1 MPIFRLKWLFFLF
14 TSITSDS
21 SCGFSPCFRL
31 CLWFSCST
39 SLNEVTLLH
48 SMSHSRLL
56 IVTQWGPIPTNP
68 PLQEKREL
76 DSYPGWNYE
85 IGNVRNIS
93 AVSYHVWTGQTSNS
107 HSTSMSIIWPR
118 QQLCEGGRQHYYTSL
133 ADDHTGAEKGFSDLW
148 SLGTAPPICLWCVD
162 IRTYVKPQISN
173 SEIYL
178 FVSIIIS
185 SLNVSSSLVMKIID
199 NISLRK
205 KMPTKFIWAFSL
217 QSVLIIILSLLYH
230 GIYSQYSFIE
240 I

>member
-1 MPIFRLKWLFFLF
+1 MAIFRLKWLFFLF

-56 IVTQWGPIPTNP
+56 IVTQWGPIPTHP

-85 IGNVRNIS
+85 IGNVQNIS
-93 AVSYHVWTGQTSNS
+93 AVSYHVWTGQPSNS
-107 HSTSMSIIWPR
+107 HSTSMSIICPH
-118 QQLCEGGRQHYYTSL
+118 QQLCEGGRQHYNTSL
-133 ADDHTGAEKGFSDLW
+133 ADDHTDAEKGFSDLW
-148 SLGTAPPICLWCVD
+148 SLGTAPPICLWYVD

-178 FVSIIIS
+178 FVSVIIS
-185 SLNVSSSLVMKIID
+185 SFNVSSSLVMKIID
-199 NISLRK
+199 NIR
-205 KMPTKFIWAFSL
+205 
-217 QSVLIIILSLLYH
+217 
-230 GIYSQYSFIE
+230 SQEKNTY
-240 I
+240 